1 MLTNWIPPYVLL
13 IILPT
18 TVPGFSIILL
28 LFVTLVKMFLLH
40 RNKARQQRT
49 NRINGKGRLQIQDNK
64 RGREKG
70 REGVGEGEGD
80 GKGGGEKEGERKG
93 EGDYSPITIL
103 NQPHV
108 EFF

>member
-1 MLTNWIPPYVLL
+1 M
-13 IILPT
+13 
-18 TVPGFSIILL
+18 
-28 LFVTLVKMFLLH
+28 
-40 RNKARQQRT
+40 
-49 NRINGKGRLQIQDNK
+49 
-64 RGREKG
+64 
-70 REGVGEGEGD
+70 GEGEGD